1 MGYQENSYIIDPEVE
16 DDEQPIV
23 EKTMESVSIP
33 NNRISRDY
41 EIVEEEPKTSNDVL
55 EEIHQAAINE
65 GLVDED
71 EEYIGGEGASPEEVI
86 DALIHKERS
95 HGAKEN
101 QKEYEDKKV
110 ETTRKVIA
118 TREILTGMTKRIIT
132 VEVPVVLDVKQ
143 PNGSVKPELVDLQL
157 KVKRLTESEV
167 NHLFNKRLAGKKVED
182 MSREE
187 IEEDNHFRSNF
198 LSTVVVEP
206 KMSADVWYYETP
218 AIALGTIFNK
228 VNEVLGSIDDTSL
241 FQ

>member
-1 MGYQENSYIIDPEVE
+1 MGYQENNYIIDPEVE

-23 EKTMESVSIP
+23 EKSMESVSIP
-33 NNRISRDY
+33 NNRIGREY
-41 EIVEEEPKTSNDVL
+41 EIIEDEPRSSDSVL
-55 EEIHQAAINE
+55 DEIHKAAVNE
-65 GLVDED
+65 GLVDD
-71 EEYIGGEGASPEEVI
+71 EEDYIGGKGASSDEVI

-95 HGAKEN
+95 KGAQKN

-110 ETTRKVIA
+110 ETTRKVMA

-132 VEVPVVLDVKQ
+132 VEVPVVLDVRQ
-143 PNGSVKPELVDLQL
+143 PDGSVKPELVDLQL

-167 NHLFNKRLAGKKVED
+167 NHLFNKRLANKKIEE

-198 LSTVVVEP
+198 LATVVTEP
-206 KMSADVWYYETP
+206 EMSADVWYYEIP

-228 VNEVLGSIDDTSL
+228 VNEILGSIDDTSL